1 MPLGA
6 SLPACRTIAR
16 HGRAPGAAA
25 RNHGA
30 AGRISCVTGRPGGRR
45 PAGRKTRKGTERPL
59 KDTSVDLATL
69 DLDRHAF
76 FFDFDGTLA
85 EFTNRPQD
93 ASISDRLRDDLLR
106 LSERTGGAVA
116 IISGRGRSEI
126 NERLGEVI
134 PVAGLHGVEFP
145 DPAES
150 DDPDR
155 ARRVAA
161 VRPLLEPLRTLTE
174 AHPGSVLEDKG
185 EGLAL
190 HWRAVPM
197 AEAAMTEAATRALA
211 DLGDGWIIQPG
222 KFVAEIRPRGADK
235 GTALRRFLAVP
246 PFAGRRPVA
255 FGDDL
260 NDLPMLRAAR
270 EAGGIAVAMG
280 ERDMP
285 ADVHLPGPAALALWL
300 ERRLAA

>member
-1 MPLGA
+1 M
-6 SLPACRTIAR
+6 
-16 HGRAPGAAA
+16 
-25 RNHGA
+25 
-30 AGRISCVTGRPGGRR
+30 
-45 PAGRKTRKGTERPL
+45 

-155 ARRVAA
+155 ARRVAVRLAMKTLKAGRLPTMTA
-161 VRPLLEPLRTLTE
+161 VKREEGDPL
-174 AHPGSVLEDKG
+174 
-185 EGLAL
+185 
-190 HWRAVPM
+190 
-197 AEAAMTEAATRALA
+197 ATRSCLVKHASKAQKTYRLS
-211 DLGDGWIIQPG
+211 PP
-222 KFVAEIRPRGADK
+222 EST
-235 GTALRRFLAVP
+235 TA
-246 PFAGRRPVA
+246 
-255 FGDDL
+255 
-260 NDLPMLRAAR
+260 
-270 EAGGIAVAMG
+270 
-280 ERDMP
+280 
-285 ADVHLPGPAALALWL
+285 
-300 ERRLAA
+300 